1 MGEMAPCPPGLHV
14 ALVRHV
20 GFLLNRV
27 ATVARKRWTARLD
40 ELGLNLRMWGVMNV
54 LDVEGATTQHALGR
68 SVGIDPSS
76 MVSTL
81 DELESAGLVERRR
94 NPEDRR
100 AHLVS
105 LTPKGRHAL
114 KRGRQLAGQAQEEL
128 LAPLTGDERIA
139 LHDFLLRIAMASED
153 AQVPDQE
160 ALAATATVSRRR

>member
-1 MGEMAPCPPGLHV
+1 
-14 ALVRHV
+14 
-20 GFLLNRV
+20 
-27 ATVARKRWTARLD
+27 
-40 ELGLNLRMWGVMNV
+40 
-54 LDVEGATTQHALGR
+54 
-68 SVGIDPSS
+68 

-105 LTPKGRHAL
+105 LTPKGRHSL

-139 LHDFLLRIAMASED
+139 LHDFLLRIAMASDD
-153 AQVPDQE
+153 ARVPDQE